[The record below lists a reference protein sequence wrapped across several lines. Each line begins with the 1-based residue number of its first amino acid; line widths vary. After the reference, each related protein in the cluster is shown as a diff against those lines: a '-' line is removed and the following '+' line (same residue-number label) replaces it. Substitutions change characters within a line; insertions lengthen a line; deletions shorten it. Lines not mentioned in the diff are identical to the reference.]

1 MSSTQSA
8 GYEKASTPGGRV
20 ARRRLRMR
28 EALLEAGARQFA
40 ARGIATVSVEE
51 LLAEADVSRA
61 TFYGL
66 FSSKYSLLEELL
78 NPIFEKGTQAIQA
91 LEERSPRAALEGIYR
106 VYLDLWRAHREGLLL
121 IPTVDPSAFK
131 HFASQH
137 QGLNDALLNVLIK
150 AEKANLLRNGSA
162 TYSLRVLARTAIP
175 LLKVYDGHPSGE
187 ALFEDAMRAL
197 LMAAP

>member
-1 MSSTQSA
+1 
-8 GYEKASTPGGRV
+8 
-20 ARRRLRMR
+20 MR

-40 ARGIATVSVEE
+40 ARGIAGVSVEE

-61 TFYGL
+61 TFYGI

-78 NPIFEKGTQAIQA
+78 NPIFEKGTQAIRA
-91 LEERSPRAALEGIYR
+91 LEARPARAALEGIFR
-106 VYLDLWRAHREGLLL
+106 VYLNLWQKHREGLLL

-131 HFASQH
+131 HFESQH
-137 QGLNDALLNVLIK
+137 HGLNEALLGVLIK

-197 LMAAP
+197 LMVSP